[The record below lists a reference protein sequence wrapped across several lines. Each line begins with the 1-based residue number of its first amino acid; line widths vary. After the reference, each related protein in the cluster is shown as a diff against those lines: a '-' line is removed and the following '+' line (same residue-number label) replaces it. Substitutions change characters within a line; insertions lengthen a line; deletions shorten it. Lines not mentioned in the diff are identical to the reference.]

1 MGRARYS
8 FPSAPNGKKTPANLR
23 ARTESKPKHDFPSSS
38 AINQELLQSLQY
50 TSEFSPQDF
59 LPRQVHDGYPHP
71 IAQVTAIDLSVSRLP
86 LHLAILA
93 ISADLLNNVVFA
105 HQKEAEDDVDGDPG
119 PGAET

>member
-1 MGRARYS
+1 MARNPQPTS
-8 FPSAPNGKKTPANLR
+8 GPAPNLNR
-23 ARTESKPKHDFPSSS
+23 
-38 AINQELLQSLQY
+38 NM
-50 TSEFSPQDF
+50 TSHF

-93 ISADLLNNVVFA
+93 IPGDLLNNIVLT
-105 HQKEAEDDVDGDPG
+105 HQKEAEDDVDRDPG